1 MVHLFA
7 ALPAVDG
14 ERVEVKRIHNCRRY
28 VLFEIATFSQ
38 PTCYCL
44 CALGDHALI
53 FPIYVSCMDFCPT
66 EIEGC
71 IKKYALQLT
80 SEDIKIYIFL

>member
-28 VLFEIATFSQ
+28 ALFKITMFFPSVLGD
-38 PTCYCL
+38 
-44 CALGDHALI
+44 CALNTYFYCH
-53 FPIYVSCMDFCPT
+53 YVYSYILPGILAYHKNCIGLSNILHGNLQTCM
-66 EIEGC
+66 
-71 IKKYALQLT
+71 
-80 SEDIKIYIFL
+80 